1 MPEVVEYGG
10 RRTLVVAAVMLA
22 ALMQLA
28 DTTIVNV
35 ALPTIDGEL
44 GASIDEGAWF
54 ITAYLVANVIVIPLT
69 PWFQTL
75 LGRKNYF
82 ALSIAGFTI
91 VSVLCGLA
99 ADTSTEIGL
108 RFVQGA
114 FGGGLLV
121 PAQQII
127 RDTFPPA
134 KLATSQSLFALALI
148 LGPTIGPTLGGILT
162 DDLTWR
168 WVFFVNVLPGIA
180 ATILVLLFVRDPASP
195 KRVPFDFCGVA
206 LLAASLASLQYVF
219 DEGERNGWFTDG
231 RICTAAA
238 VSLAALIAFV
248 VWEIYG
254 ARTPGVALRTF
265 RHRTVWALAVI
276 NFAVAGGAF
285 ALIFIQPQ
293 WAQTSLGFTT
303 TLAGLLLM
311 VRAGTLALL
320 YPVTTWVASQ
330 ARWDMRWVAAGGM
343 FLAGFASW
351 LQTAVMTTQT
361 PLTALVATQI
371 LGGVGYAFIFVPLN
385 VMLFKS
391 VPQAD
396 VPSAL
401 ALTRLVQQVGA
412 SVGSAFAATL
422 LDRGYERALSG
433 IAESVSPANSAV
445 AALVSAHG
453 AQAIAQLSALAS
465 SEAQNLAAT
474 EATGFFAILTMCTAV
489 LPFLLERHRG
499 GPPIRS
505 SIGPLTRTRAYLCAL
520 GSALRP
526 IAATAMRA
534 ISVSRGSVLPPPAP
548 IAPITS
554 PS

>member
-1 MPEVVEYGG
+1 MPDVVEYGG

-44 GASIDEGAWF
+44 GASVDEGAWF

-91 VSVLCGLA
+91 ASVLCGLA

-180 ATILVLLFVRDPASP
+180 ATILVLLFVRDPAAP

-206 LLAASLASLQYVF
+206 LLAVGLASLQYVF

-311 VRAGTLALL
+311 VRAGTLAIL
-320 YPVTTWVASQ
+320 YTVTTWVASQ
-330 ARWDMRWVAAGGM
+330 ARWDMRWVAASGM

-361 PLTALVATQI
+361 PLYCASRDADPRRHRLRVHLRPAQRHALQDRPARGRPLGTRAHAARPASRRVGWVGVCSDAARSRLRAGAERDCGIGLAGQHGRCRVRERTRRASNLPAQCARLQRSAEPRRYGSDVILRNPHDGERGLAVLAQTSPRSAADSPRDRTTENRSPPRKRGAVPTASATN
-371 LGGVGYAFIFVPLN
+371 FIH
-385 VMLFKS
+385 
-391 VPQAD
+391 
-396 VPSAL
+396 
-401 ALTRLVQQVGA
+401 R
-412 SVGSAFAATL
+412 
-422 LDRGYERALSG
+422 LDR
-433 IAESVSPANSAV
+433 
-445 AALVSAHG
+445 
-453 AQAIAQLSALAS
+453 
-465 SEAQNLAAT
+465 
-474 EATGFFAILTMCTAV
+474 
-489 LPFLLERHRG
+489 
-499 GPPIRS
+499 
-505 SIGPLTRTRAYLCAL
+505 
-520 GSALRP
+520 
-526 IAATAMRA
+526 
-534 ISVSRGSVLPPPAP
+534 
-548 IAPITS
+548 
-554 PS
+554 